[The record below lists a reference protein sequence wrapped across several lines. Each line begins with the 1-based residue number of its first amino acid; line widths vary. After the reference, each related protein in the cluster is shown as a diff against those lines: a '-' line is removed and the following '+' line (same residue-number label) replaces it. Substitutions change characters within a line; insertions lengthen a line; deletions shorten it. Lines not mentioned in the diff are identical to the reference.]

1 MHLRKKSVGN
11 SDYSGLIIV
20 NKPAGIT
27 SFKLVSIIKKILNVK
42 KAGHCG
48 TLDPLAS
55 GLMLILVGKA
65 TKAQD
70 SFMKQDKV
78 YLAGIRLGFKT
89 DSGDLS
95 GKIISQ
101 SSYDHITKNQIINV
115 CKSFEGLIEQTP
127 PMFSALKV
135 KGKKLYE
142 LARQG
147 ITIDRKKRNVR
158 IYSID
163 VLGLSD
169 NIINIR
175 VKCSSG
181 TYIRTLAED
190 IGEKLG
196 TDAVLNNLVREEIG
210 IYSLKNSLNCSIES
224 LNKNLLI
231 ENLIKI

>member
-1 MHLRKKSVGN
+1 MHLRKKSVEN
-11 SDYSGLIIV
+11 NDCSGLIIV

-27 SFKLVSIIKKILNVK
+27 SFKLVSIIKRILNVK

-78 YLAGIRLGFKT
+78 YLADIRLGLKT
-89 DSGDLS
+89 DSGDLA

-101 SSYDHITKNQIINV
+101 SSYDHITEDQIIKV

-147 ITIDRKKRNVR
+147 ITIDRKKRNVT

-196 TDAVLNNLVREEIG
+196 TDAVLNNLIREEIG
-210 IYSLKNSLNCSIES
+210 VYSLKDSLDCCVDG
-224 LNKNLLI
+224 LDKNLLI
-231 ENLIKI
+231 KSIIQI